1 MYKKD
6 TKSEEMFLYI
16 FWIVPNSWH
25 FATNPGNVYQ
35 DTKLIGN
42 VPITLFEMLGNV
54 PITLFEMLGNVPITL
69 FKMYQIH
76 QITLLIPEMYLK
88 DTKLISK

>member
-42 VPITLFEMLGNV
+42 VPITLFKMLGNV
-54 PITLFEMLGNVPITL
+54 PLHFTKCKEIFHYTFQFVPNLSNYTTNPRNVPKGYKID
-69 FKMYQIH
+69 K
-76 QITLLIPEMYLK
+76 
-88 DTKLISK
+88 

>member
-1 MYKKD
+1 
-6 TKSEEMFLYI
+6 MFLYI

-42 VPITLFEMLGNV
+42 VPITLFK
-54 PITLFEMLGNVPITL
+54 MLGNVPITL
-69 FKMYQIH
+69 FKMLGNVPLH
-76 QITLLIPEMYLK
+76 FTKCKEMFHYTFQFVPNSSNYTTNPRNVPK
-88 DTKLISK
+88 GYKIDK